1 MIKEDLAGLLAILG
15 LPMSKLMYYNLCYSN
30 MDKVPR
36 DVGTL
41 HHDNCSAELL
51 RLFVPFLPVG
61 ELQH

>member
-1 MIKEDLAGLLAILG
+1 
-15 LPMSKLMYYNLCYSN
+15 MSKLMYYNLCYSN